1 MADPD
6 RASPMDAE
14 AARRE
19 AVFEALGDGLRRL
32 MAVPHLAA
40 DPEFRARLNDLATIA
55 AATEDPEPFYAELD
69 ALLTYVVSV
78 STRPEHLD
86 AWRQASLQGD
96 LGFGPRLAILR
107 V

>member
-1 MADPD
+1 
-6 RASPMDAE
+6 MDAE
-14 AARRE
+14 AARWE

-40 DPEFRARLNDLATIA
+40 DPEFRARLNDLAAIA

-69 ALLTYVVSV
+69 ALLTYAGSSV
-78 STRPEHLD
+78 PTRPEHLD

-107 V
+107 I